1 MHLILLKKS
10 PNCIFNNPINF
21 ILKILNP
28 IQINTFNKTKIISKI
43 KLISSLLLIQ
53 FIKLKNHNSVNSNLK
68 YNYLIHKY
76 LHNIKNL
83 YLFLVFQRQ
92 AKL

>member
-1 MHLILLKKS
+1 M
-10 PNCIFNNPINF
+10 FNNPLNF

-28 IQINTFNKTKIISKI
+28 IQINTFNTKIISKI
-43 KLISSLLLIQ
+43 KLISPLLLIL

-68 YNYLIHKY
+68 YNYLTHKY

-83 YLFLVFQRQ
+83 YLFLVFQHQ